1 MCFNFFGTSL
11 HTPIREGEVLY
22 LSFFI
27 LLKEKLMKILIY
39 KKNEFEVYITNS
51 SIVII
56 NTEGK
61 YENHAHL
68 TKVVDSAG
76 KVKLTTTKALINIVI
91 KKKVPKSN
99 YLVTSAIRL
108 TTDDEYR
115 DNLIKILDKRKRK
128 KYVNK
133 GVRK

>member
-1 MCFNFFGTSL
+1 
-11 HTPIREGEVLY
+11 
-22 LSFFI
+22 
-27 LLKEKLMKILIY
+27 MKILVY

-56 NTEGK
+56 NTGGK

-115 DNLIKILDKRKRK
+115 DNLIKILDKRKSK

>member
-1 MCFNFFGTSL
+1 
-11 HTPIREGEVLY
+11 
-22 LSFFI
+22 
-27 LLKEKLMKILIY
+27 MKILVY

-56 NTEGK
+56 NTKGK

-68 TKVVDSAG
+68 TKVVDSVG

-115 DNLIKILDKRKRK
+115 ANLIKVLDKRKRK

>member
-1 MCFNFFGTSL
+1 
-11 HTPIREGEVLY
+11 
-22 LSFFI
+22 
-27 LLKEKLMKILIY
+27 MKILIY
-39 KKNEFEVYITNS
+39 KQNEFEVYITNS

-56 NTEGK
+56 NTKGK
-61 YENHAHL
+61 YENHSHL

-91 KKKVPKSN
+91 KKRVPKSN

-115 DNLIKILDKRKRK
+115 DNLIKILDKRKSK

>member
-1 MCFNFFGTSL
+1 
-11 HTPIREGEVLY
+11 
-22 LSFFI
+22 
-27 LLKEKLMKILIY
+27 MKILIY
-39 KKNEFEVYITNS
+39 RKNEFEVYITNS
-51 SIVII
+51 SIVIV
-56 NTEGK
+56 NTKGK

-115 DNLIKILDKRKRK
+115 ANLIKVLDKRKRK

-133 GVRK
+133 GVRR

>member
-1 MCFNFFGTSL
+1 
-11 HTPIREGEVLY
+11 
-22 LSFFI
+22 
-27 LLKEKLMKILIY
+27 MKILIY

-51 SIVII
+51 SIVIV
-56 NTEGK
+56 NTEGN

-115 DNLIKILDKRKRK
+115 DNLIKILDKRKSK

-133 GVRK
+133 GVRKW

>member
-1 MCFNFFGTSL
+1 
-11 HTPIREGEVLY
+11 
-22 LSFFI
+22 
-27 LLKEKLMKILIY
+27 MKILIY

-51 SIVII
+51 SIVIVNI
-56 NTEGK
+56 EGK

-115 DNLIKILDKRKRK
+115 ANLIKVLDKRKRK
-128 KYVNK
+128 KYINK
-133 GVRK
+133 GVRKW

>member
-1 MCFNFFGTSL
+1 
-11 HTPIREGEVLY
+11 
-22 LSFFI
+22 
-27 LLKEKLMKILIY
+27 MKILVY

-56 NTEGK
+56 NTKGK

-91 KKKVPKSN
+91 KKRVPKSN

-115 DNLIKILDKRKRK
+115 DNLIKILDKRKSK

>member
-1 MCFNFFGTSL
+1 
-11 HTPIREGEVLY
+11 
-22 LSFFI
+22 
-27 LLKEKLMKILIY
+27 MKILIY

-51 SIVII
+51 SIVIVNI
-56 NTEGK
+56 EGK

-115 DNLIKILDKRKRK
+115 ANLIKVLDKRKRK
-128 KYVNK
+128 KYINK

>member
-1 MCFNFFGTSL
+1 
-11 HTPIREGEVLY
+11 
-22 LSFFI
+22 
-27 LLKEKLMKILIY
+27 MKILIY

-51 SIVII
+51 SIVIV

-68 TKVVDSAG
+68 TKVVDSVG

-115 DNLIKILDKRKRK
+115 ANLIKVLDKRKRK

-133 GVRK
+133 GVRKW